1 MLGVVL
7 FQFLILAEISEKISY
22 IKLIIDI
29 SHEIGIPITDSEDLV
44 DTAIIL
50 INPKEINYVELKEE
64 ILSYIVINIFSLFCK
79 L

>member
-1 MLGVVL
+1 MKN
-7 FQFLILAEISEKISY
+7 FMYKKSISEKISY

>member
-1 MLGVVL
+1 MKN
-7 FQFLILAEISEKISY
+7 FMYKKSISEKISY
-22 IKLIIDI
+22 IKLITDI
-29 SHEIGIPITDSEDLV
+29 SHEIGIPIIDSEDLV

-64 ILSYIVINIFSLFCK
+64 ILSYIVINIFSLVCK

>member
-1 MLGVVL
+1 MKN
-7 FQFLILAEISEKISY
+7 FMYKKSISEKISY

-44 DTAIIL
+44 DTAIIF
-50 INPKEINYVELKEE
+50 INPKEINYEELKGG
-64 ILSYIVINIFSLFCK
+64 ILSYIVINIFSLVCK

>member
-1 MLGVVL
+1 MKN
-7 FQFLILAEISEKISY
+7 FMYKKSISEKISY

-50 INPKEINYVELKEE
+50 INPKKINYVELKEE

>member
-1 MLGVVL
+1 MKN
-7 FQFLILAEISEKISY
+7 FMYKKSISEKISY
-22 IKLIIDI
+22 IKLITDI

-64 ILSYIVINIFSLFCK
+64 ILSYIGINIFSLVCK

>member
-1 MLGVVL
+1 MKN
-7 FQFLILAEISEKISY
+7 FMYKKSISEKISY

-50 INPKEINYVELKEE
+50 KNPKEINYVELKEE

>member
-1 MLGVVL
+1 MKN
-7 FQFLILAEISEKISY
+7 FIYQKSISEKISY

-64 ILSYIVINIFSLFCK
+64 ILSYIVINIFSLVCK

>member
-1 MLGVVL
+1 MKN
-7 FQFLILAEISEKISY
+7 FMYKKSISEKISY

-64 ILSYIVINIFSLFCK
+64 ILSYIVINIFSLVCK

>member
-1 MLGVVL
+1 MKN
-7 FQFLILAEISEKISY
+7 FMYKKSISEKISY

-50 INPKEINYVELKEE
+50 INPKEINYEELKEE
-64 ILSYIVINIFSLFCK
+64 ILSYIVINIFSLVCK

>member
-1 MLGVVL
+1 MKN
-7 FQFLILAEISEKISY
+7 FMYKKSISEKISY
-22 IKLIIDI
+22 IKLITDI
-29 SHEIGIPITDSEDLV
+29 SHEVGIPITDSEDLV

>member
-1 MLGVVL
+1 
-7 FQFLILAEISEKISY
+7 LIT
-22 IKLIIDI
+22 DI

-64 ILSYIVINIFSLFCK
+64 ILSYIVINIFSLVCK

>member
-1 MLGVVL
+1 MYKKS
-7 FQFLILAEISEKISY
+7 ISEKISY
-22 IKLIIDI
+22 IKLITDI
-29 SHEIGIPITDSEDLV
+29 SHEVGIPITDSEDLV

-64 ILSYIVINIFSLFCK
+64 ILSYIVINIFSLVCK

>member
-1 MLGVVL
+1 MKN
-7 FQFLILAEISEKISY
+7 FMYKKSISEKISY
-22 IKLIIDI
+22 IKLITDS

-64 ILSYIVINIFSLFCK
+64 ILSYIVINIFSLVCK